1 MTYTVQ
7 AYDSEGALIDD
18 EECDTL
24 DDCYSSVDQ
33 FVIDGAHSVEVVN
46 GYGDVV
52 WETEGE

>member
-1 MTYTVQ
+1 MTYMVQ